1 MRTCTFIK
9 MNGIFINLFH
19 HGPSKVVTMINGSDD
34 LEFVKTWV
42 NNEEGLRRQEGGDE
56 GGGRKDKQNLG
67 PQLLTYQ
74 VVMKGVAPGA
84 ATKDATQPNHLV
96 VPVSGGPGV
105 DPSFDDVHSR
115 PRREFE
121 QVLHRNINK
130 LTQIA
135 RRNFE
140 ASVNQGGNAFAK
152 KIIERIDVQLRGD
165 AFVQG
170 FLELLSNEGTL
181 RN

>member
-1 MRTCTFIK
+1 MVLAGTIITIY
-9 MNGIFINLFH
+9 
-19 HGPSKVVTMINGSDD
+19 SV
-34 LEFVKTWV
+34 EFVKTWV

-96 VPVSGGPGV
+96 VPVSGGPGI

-115 PRREFE
+115 PRREFFFANA
-121 QVLHRNINK
+121 LPPW
-130 LTQIA
+130 LTD
-135 RRNFE
+135 
-140 ASVNQGGNAFAK
+140 AS
-152 KIIERIDVQLRGD
+152 
-165 AFVQG
+165 
-170 FLELLSNEGTL
+170 
-181 RN
+181 

>member
-1 MRTCTFIK
+1 
-9 MNGIFINLFH
+9 MNGVFINQFH

-105 DPSFDDVHSR
+105 DPSYHGYHFTRAMMKQIDEDAVHFYEIALAHFRDGFRTCLRRFGPPTR
-115 PRREFE
+115 PDFTFSP
-121 QVLHRNINK
+121 I
-130 LTQIA
+130 
-135 RRNFE
+135 
-140 ASVNQGGNAFAK
+140 VN
-152 KIIERIDVQLRGD
+152 
-165 AFVQG
+165 
-170 FLELLSNEGTL
+170 
-181 RN
+181 